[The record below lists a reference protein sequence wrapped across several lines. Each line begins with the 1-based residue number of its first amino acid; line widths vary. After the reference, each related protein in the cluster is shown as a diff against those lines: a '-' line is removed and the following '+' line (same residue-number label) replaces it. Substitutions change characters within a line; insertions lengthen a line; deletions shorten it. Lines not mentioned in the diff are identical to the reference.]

1 MTMTAAMGIVLFSRS
16 CISSS
21 VNCRLSLAVAL
32 FNLCININFFAG
44 RKRTAPRVIDEIQYQ
59 IVIASMTKKSSLP
72 AQPVE
77 NKGDI

>member
-16 CISSS
+16 RTSSS
-21 VNCRLSLAVAL
+21 VNCRLSLAVVL
-32 FNLCININFFAG
+32 FNLCININFLAG
-44 RKRTAPRVIDEIQYQ
+44 RKRMAPRPIDEIQYQ

-77 NKGDI
+77 NKGDT